1 MIHELCAARY
11 LRLGMLT
18 IVGLGLRGALF
29 TLNNHAEDRPHA
41 SIASQ
46 LRVILL
52 RRRQYK
58 DL

>member
-1 MIHELCAARY
+1 MNCAARY